1 MFGITSG
8 AVRNYSITEMSSSS
22 ELTIVLVIP
31 KIVELRWRVSREKKV
46 SIKF

>member
-8 AVRNYSITEMSSSS
+8 APYENYSNTDMSSSS

-31 KIVELRWRVSREKKV
+31 KIVELR
-46 SIKF
+46 